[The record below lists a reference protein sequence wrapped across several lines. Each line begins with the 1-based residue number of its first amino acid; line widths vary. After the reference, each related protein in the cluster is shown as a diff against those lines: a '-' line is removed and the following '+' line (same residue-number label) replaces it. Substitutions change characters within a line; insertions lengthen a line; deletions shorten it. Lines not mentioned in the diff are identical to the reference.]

1 MKTKVYQVGDVS
13 FELKTSMPVED
24 EFMVAVEAVNHYLV
38 EDHAAG
44 ELYVHPL
51 LKRAWCVKLFMQYYT
66 NLAVE
71 TFEADGRKA
80 IYVLL
85 QWTEEHQ
92 VLKLD
97 EDMER
102 CFTRF
107 HTLVEDAEQTMLQR
121 HAQRNSA
128 GNQLRKLLNFIELRD
143 ESGSGGWELL
153 RNVIAKHM
161 LDEQEAQHKSN
172 IVDMRMFGKMKNPK
186 PE

>member
-51 LKRAWCVKLFMQYYT
+51 LKRAWCVKLFMQYHT

-85 QWTEEHQ
+85 QWVEEHQ

-143 ESGSGGWELL
+143 ESGSDGWELL
-153 RNVIAKHM
+153 RNVIAEHM

>member
-51 LKRAWCVKLFMQYYT
+51 LKRAWCVKLFMQYHT

-85 QWTEEHQ
+85 QWVEEHQ

-128 GNQLRKLLNFIELRD
+128 GNQLRKLLNFIELCD

-153 RNVIAKHM
+153 RNVIAEHM

>member
-153 RNVIAKHM
+153 RNVIAEHM